1 MTILDLTKR
10 KELPDAL
17 RVLLDTFPRED
28 WQNDPGYN
36 GLISFWL
43 ERHLMFRRL
52 LGEMT
57 NETEMLLDKK
67 SDARRFASRV
77 SRYGSMFVEQ
87 LHGHHQI
94 EDQHYFPVLSARD
107 SRLKRGFEML
117 DKDHHA
123 LDGLLN
129 GFVESANAVLG
140 KHESPSDLVPAA
152 HIFRKDV
159 KRLSGFI
166 DRHLTDEEDL
176 IVPVILKY
184 GTHGL

>member
-1 MTILDLTKR
+1 MEMLDLTQR
-10 KELPDAL
+10 KGLPDAL
-17 RVLLDTFPRED
+17 RVLLETFPRKD

-43 ERHLMFRRL
+43 ERHLTFRRL
-52 LGEMT
+52 LSEMT
-57 NETEMLLDKK
+57 NETIGLLDKK
-67 SDARRFASRV
+67 FDERRFAGRIS
-77 SRYGSMFVEQ
+77 SYGSIFVEQ

-94 EDQHYFPVLSARD
+94 EDQHYFPVLSERD
-107 SRLKRGFEML
+107 SRLKRGFDIL

-129 GFVESANAVLG
+129 GFVSSANHTLQSLDDKNAL
-140 KHESPSDLVPAA
+140 LTAA
-152 HIFRKDV
+152 EAFRLDV
-159 KRLSGFI
+159 ERLTGFI